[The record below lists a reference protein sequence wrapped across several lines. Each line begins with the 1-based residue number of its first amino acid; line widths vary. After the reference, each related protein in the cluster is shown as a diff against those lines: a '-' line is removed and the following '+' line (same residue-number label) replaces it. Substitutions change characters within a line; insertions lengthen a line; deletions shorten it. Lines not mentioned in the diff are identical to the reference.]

1 MQVIIIE
8 DEKPA
13 AEKLKKAL
21 LQYDP
26 AIEVLQM
33 SASVREAAE
42 WLRQHPCPD
51 LIFMD
56 IELTDGLSFR
66 IFDTFTPSCPVI
78 FITAY
83 DEYWQEAFG
92 YNGIDYL
99 LKPIR
104 QEKLVN
110 ALNKYKRLQKH
121 FTTNYATLLR
131 EWQAIGQNN
140 GYRQRFLVKK
150 GIEWITIQTAEIAYC
165 YSAYK
170 LVFLIERTGQKHI
183 VDKSLNDLEKELDP
197 ALFFRVNR
205 KYLVN
210 IHQVRKIKAL
220 LKGKLLLDL
229 SPKSGEEILVSQE
242 RAGAFKIWM
251 GN

>member
-1 MQVIIIE
+1 MQVMIVE

-26 AIEVLQM
+26 AIEVLEIA
-33 SASVREAAE
+33 ASVLTAAE
-42 WLRQHPCPD
+42 WLLQHPCPD
-51 LIFMD
+51 LILMD

-66 IFDTFTPSCPVI
+66 IFDSVTPSCPVI

-83 DEYWQEAFG
+83 DEYWQKAFG

-104 QEKLVN
+104 QEKLVG
-110 ALNKYKRLQKH
+110 ALDKYKRLQKH
-121 FTTNYATLLR
+121 FTTNYAAVFR
-131 EWQAIGQNN
+131 EWQAIAQNS

-150 GIEWITIQTAEIAYC
+150 GIEWITVRTAEIAYC

-170 LVFLIERTGQKHI
+170 LVFLIERSGQKHI

-210 IHQVRKIKAL
+210 IHQVGKIKGL
-220 LKGKLLLDL
+220 LKGKLSLDL
-229 SPKSGEEILVSQE
+229 NPKSGEEIVVSQE
-242 RAGAFKIWM
+242 RASAFKIWM